1 MCSNGEPLELLMND
15 TLALPAEGIESAAD
29 LASRMLVRL
38 VEAAS
43 NARLDTAI
51 AATFMVAELLAA
63 LRTHA
68 GVEPEDV
75 VHRFRHL
82 IDRRSV
88 EMVAE
93 RTKTPGPCGFTRG
106 PDLAD
111 LDDARPLD

>member
-1 MCSNGEPLELLMND
+1 MFSNCEWPDLSGND
-15 TLALPAEGIESAAD
+15 TFAPSVEGTESAAD
-29 LASRMLVRL
+29 LASRMLVRF

-43 NARLDTAI
+43 IARLDTAI

-75 VHRFRHL
+75 VHQFRHL
-82 IDRRSV
+82 IDRRSAD
-88 EMVAE
+88 MVAE
-93 RTKTPGPCGFTRG
+93 RTKTPGRCAFTRG